1 MLALGAVHLN
11 FWVDNP
17 NDAKDIFH
25 QHLIIIKIVYC
36 GPHKVGKDGVLVK
49 VLFTGNVLNLKCSYF
64 KMTVAI
70 NNEQIM
76 KEKSLVNL
84 VMRLWTKISSF
95 LILKHKLSKFMK
107 LIEITHV
114 QVLGFVKDE

>member
-1 MLALGAVHLN
+1 MLALGVVYLN

-25 QHLIIIKIVYC
+25 QHLMIIKTAYC
-36 GPHKVGKDGVLVK
+36 GPHKMGKDGVLVK
-49 VLFTGNVLNLKCSYF
+49 FPFNGNALNLKCSYF
-64 KMTVAI
+64 KMTMAI

-76 KEKSLVNL
+76 TEKSLVNL

-95 LILKHKLSKFMK
+95 LILKHKLLKFMK
-107 LIEITHV
+107 LVEIACV
-114 QVLGFVKDE
+114 QVLGVCGR